1 MFAAIAR
8 MTVTASVVCV
18 LSLPP
23 SLQAATCKPEIRR
36 NNIIANAL
44 FTTLFRSINGE
55 LNSWSDLGESLT
67 YGAGAGY
74 LFYKSRVM
82 IGEGDENLGLATA
95 FIASSITENT
105 TLGEHPL
112 AYLRW
117 GLGPVDFRWKTN
129 FAQSAVS
136 KQSFFDSNRLSIGI
150 NAIDTIGLVAIAA
163 SGKAD
168 DFRFRNGVIT
178 GSDRGLIDEPYDGV
192 TIGRTIVMDEKG
204 QRDDKLWRHEL
215 IHTTQYLQFS
225 SFGSLGFNPF
235 NFDRFD
241 SRNSRSGVG
250 MHVRIEWF
258 NSLINQLDEARD
270 YEDRWMEIEAARLA
284 QNRSPLGDANDVSC
298 SSQVGFQFQF

>member
-1 MFAAIAR
+1 MFTAIIR
-8 MTVTASVVCV
+8 MTVATSMVCL
-18 LSLPP
+18 LSFPTL
-23 SLQAATCKPEIRR
+23 LQAATCKPEIRR

-82 IGEGDENLGLATA
+82 IGEGNEDLGVATA
-95 FIASSITENT
+95 FVASSITENT
-105 TLGEHPL
+105 SLGEHPL

-117 GLGPVDFRWKTN
+117 GLGPVDFRWKTA
-129 FAQSAVS
+129 FAYGEG
-136 KQSFFDSNRLSIGI
+136 NRFSIGV
-150 NAIDTIGLVAIAA
+150 NAIDTIGLIAIAA

-168 DFRFRNGVIT
+168 DFGIRNGVVT
-178 GSDRGLIDEPYDGV
+178 AADSGMLDEPYDGL
-192 TIGRTIVMDEKG
+192 TIGRTVLLDEKG

-235 NFDRFD
+235 NFDRVNQ
-241 SRNSRSGVG
+241 RHNQSGVG

-258 NSLINQLDEARD
+258 NSLINQLDESRD
-270 YEDRWMEIEAARLA
+270 YQDRWMEIEAARLA
-284 QNRSPLGDANDVSC
+284 QNRSPIGNRSDFAC